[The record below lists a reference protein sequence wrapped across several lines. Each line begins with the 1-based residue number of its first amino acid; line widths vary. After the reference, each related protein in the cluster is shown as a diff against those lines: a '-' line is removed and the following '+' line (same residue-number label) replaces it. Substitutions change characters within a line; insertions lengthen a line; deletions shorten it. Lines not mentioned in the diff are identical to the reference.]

1 MQIQNPQLQR
11 LSALTSEPR
20 VVRAVLWVV
29 TALLAIVAVWLAAQL
44 TWQLIAPS
52 SKPASGPIQA
62 QAEQTSARATGR
74 AAVLT
79 ELDLFGT
86 AVTAETDSRNAP
98 KTNLNVRLL
107 GVSASSVPAKSAAI
121 IEKDRQQEVYVI
133 GDNIVGTNV
142 GIEEIYSDRVILDN
156 NGVLETLE
164 LEGIGELGPGLS
176 LSVDDRQTT
185 QAQPERQSFTPQATQ
200 RQGAQFNNP
209 RARDAYRRMQQG
221 DTGALLDYIRVSPA
235 MQGGELAGYR
245 LSPGKFPDLF
255 ADAGFKTG
263 DIAVALNGQ
272 DLTDVASAQVA
283 LQELRSASRITVTVL
298 RDEAYLDLEL
308 AVPAQ

>member
-1 MQIQNPQLQR
+1 MQIQNPQIQR
-11 LSALTSEPR
+11 LSALISEPR
-20 VVRAVLWVV
+20 LLRVLAWSV
-29 TALLAIVAVWLAAQL
+29 TALLAVFAVWLAAQL
-44 TWQLIAPS
+44 TWQLLAPNTQ
-52 SKPASGPIQA
+52 PATGPIQTA
-62 QAEQTSARATGR
+62 TPQATVQASGRAT
-74 AAVLT
+74 VLSG
-79 ELDLFGT
+79 LNLFGA
-86 AVTAETDSRNAP
+86 AVTAQTDSRNAP

-107 GVSASSVPAKSAAI
+107 GVSASSVPEKSAAI

-142 GIEEIYSDRVILDN
+142 GIEEIYSDRIILNN

-176 LSVDDRQTT
+176 LSVDERPSAPAEQPPRQ
-185 QAQPERQSFTPQATQ
+185 RYTPQATQ
-200 RQGAQFNNP
+200 TARFDNE
-209 RARDAYRRMQQG
+209 RARDAYQRMRQG

-235 MQGGELAGYR
+235 MQGGELSGYR

-272 DLTDVASAQVA
+272 DLTDIASAQVA